1 MSDVNSIAAF
11 SAAHAAAK
19 VNSEIGIKVLK
30 MINQQQQSVASL
42 IETAVESAEQV
53 AASTGGGID
62 IQA

>member
-1 MSDVNSIAAF
+1 MSDVNSVAAF
-11 SAAHAAAK
+11 SAAHAAAQT
-19 VNSEIGIKVLK
+19 NSAIGIKVLK

-53 AASTGGGID
+53 AASGGGID